1 MSKKVKDYTLQ
12 DQIGQGA
19 FGTVWKAFQD
29 GVADKIFAVKQIE
42 KKKLAKAKDLQHLQ
56 QEIAILQQI
65 SHENIVKIH
74 PVIQTDNNIYIVMD
88 YCEDGDLNSI
98 LRLKTGVGL
107 TEKEALYYLKQILS
121 AMAELQKRRVIHRDI
136 KPANVLL
143 HKGKIRLADFG
154 FAKEADETSTRV
166 GTPHYMAP
174 EILFDNPNG
183 NIFNSKVDIFSL
195 GALYYEMLYGK
206 LLFGGES
213 VEAVRRTIKQV
224 LASGSIDKSALPRIS
239 EESKDLLVGML
250 KFEATERIT
259 WEEIFNHPVFSEP
272 NKPNV
277 FGYDANESPYPDGT
291 PGLQL
296 VGGVSKAPT
305 PGPIRAIAPLYLEV
319 PATLLRVY
327 IDARFHHEDMFTK
340 YWLQCSQRGLM
351 LARDIELLKDKLPK
365 QARELAIFITHVS
378 LLGILN
384 TRIRYIEVV
393 RVAHADP
400 EKKHLSQALLEKD
413 KHTKIQE
420 QFINSIRG
428 FYPDQ
433 IDKNPVLIE
442 ALNTAAKVD
451 KLLCATPF
459 ETMSDVAVRSLF
471 SLVGVASYRQSMKSL
486 LSLGAELKNDLKIAD
501 KSSLPLVKQLQHIF
515 TLLRCC
521 LEEVIDREGSSSRQN
536 QVITFVTNQP
546 ATSRMKAGEI
556 VFDPTKLFD
565 WNKFQSTT
573 LQDKET
579 HQNALYAIFDVD
591 APEDLLESTGVINA
605 NPFAGPGQ

>member
-1 MSKKVKDYTLQ
+1 MSKKVKDYTLK

-174 EILFDNPNG
+174 EILFDSPNG

-259 WEEIFNHPVFSEP
+259 WEGIFNHPVFSEP

-305 PGPIRAIAPLYLEV
+305 PGPIRAIVPSYLVV
-319 PATLLRVY
+319 PEESLGVFILKRY
-327 IDARFHHEDMFTK
+327 QHEDKLSKLFYQAAWK
-340 YWLQCSQRGLM
+340 ASQV
-351 LARDIELLKDKLPK
+351 
-365 QARELAIFITHVS
+365 AREFKKLTQFANQEYMEIAVTLMSSVIVC
-378 LLGILN
+378 LLN
-384 TRIRYIEVV
+384 SHFKYIEVV

-413 KHTKIQE
+413 KHTKIQD
-420 QFINSIRG
+420 QFLNSMPAV
-428 FYPDQ
+428 FSDQ

-442 ALNTAAKVD
+442 ALNTAAHVK
-451 KLLCATPF
+451 KALSKMNL
-459 ETMSDVAVRSLF
+459 ETMSDVPD
-471 SLVGVASYRQSMKSL
+471 Y
-486 LSLGAELKNDLKIAD
+486 
-501 KSSLPLVKQLQHIF
+501 SSF
-515 TLLRCC
+515 TPFIGFETLHRY
-521 LEEVIDREGSSSRQN
+521 SS
-536 QVITFVTNQP
+536 
-546 ATSRMKAGEI
+546 
-556 VFDPTKLFD
+556 KLM
-565 WNKFQSTT
+565 
-573 LQDKET
+573 
-579 HQNALYAIFDVD
+579 
-591 APEDLLESTGVINA
+591 
-605 NPFAGPGQ
+605 